1 MADATPLN
9 KECVPSQ
16 TNGPDALDETLKRL
30 SNKPGVKAT
39 VILDRVTG
47 AILRT
52 SGQLSSF
59 NAATLQTSGGGSF
72 SGEGAAAQQQQN
84 GEEQPQGLEDFAA
97 KVWNWVNASGTL
109 VLDLD
114 TEYMTHRRLEES
126 RGLTHDVGI
135 DRRFTDLSLLASP
148 IGRPSGGFA
157 LAKLEGQRVRIDM
170 LIGRL
175 QDHRI
180 YKYAGKGN
188 RETLLQ
194 AAKLQALRTYTH
206 MENKQGGKER

>member
-1 MADATPLN
+1 MADATP
-9 KECVPSQ
+9 
-16 TNGPDALDETLKRL
+16 TNGPDTLDETLKRL

-114 TEYMTHRRLEES
+114 TEDELK
-126 RGLTHDVGI
+126 
-135 DRRFTDLSLLASP
+135 LL
-148 IGRPSGGFA
+148 R
-157 LAKLEGQRVRIDM
+157 
-170 LIGRL
+170 
-175 QDHRI
+175 
-180 YKYAGKGN
+180 
-188 RETLLQ
+188 
-194 AAKLQALRTYTH
+194 LRTK
-206 MENKQGGKER
+206 KQELVIVPDPKYLLIVVHDTPPA